1 MNLKQK
7 CYRMCG
13 KLNLYLKRSSPTI
26 LCCVA
31 AVGVVGI
38 AVASAKATPKAMKLL
53 EDATE
58 EKGEN
63 LSKAEKVIIAA
74 PLYIPAVAIGA
85 GTIFCI
91 FGANA
96 LNKHQQ
102 ARLMSA
108 YALLSNYHKEY
119 RYKLIE
125 LHGKEADIDIRNAM
139 IRERCNYHQID
150 SDVPDGKVIFYDE
163 ISGESVVRY
172 EREIIDAEYHL
183 NRNFVLRGYAPL
195 NEFYE
200 FLGLP
205 KTEYGETVG
214 WTTSDGYSWI
224 DFEHRL
230 ISRDDSGTDVYAIDM
245 IFPPELDFMRE
256 WELL

>member
-7 CYRMCG
+7 CYRMYG

-31 AVGVVGI
+31 AVGVVGTAI
-38 AVASAKATPKAMKLL
+38 ASVKATPKAMKLL
-53 EDATE
+53 EEATD
-58 EKGEN
+58 EKGEE
-63 LSKAEKVIIAA
+63 LSKAETIIAVA
-74 PLYIPAVAIGA
+74 HLYIPAVAIGV

-96 LNKHQQ
+96 LNKRQQ

-119 RYKLIE
+119 RNKLIE

-139 IRERCNYHQID
+139 VREQCNYHQID

-172 EREIIDAEYHL
+172 EREVIDAEYHF
-183 NRNFVLRGYAPL
+183 NRNFIMRGYAFL
-195 NEFYE
+195 NELYE
-200 FLGLP
+200 FLGMP
-205 KTEYGETVG
+205 PTEYGGTVG
-214 WTTSDGYSWI
+214 WSLASGIMWV

-230 ISRDDSGTDVYAIDM
+230 IDNDGGGQPCYLIDM
-245 IFPPELDFMRE
+245 IFLPEILEE
-256 WELL
+256 WEC